1 MLRGANHRLLL
12 RRRGRTTVALAAILT
27 LSACATTSNV
37 PLTPAQAQLK
47 QQNERLVT
55 TVAEGAVAGAVI
67 GALLGYAIGGG
78 RGAALGAGAG
88 LAAGAATGYAVA
100 QNNFKQAR
108 TESNLQG
115 LIKQADTD
123 ADAYERSANASA
135 QIAADLR
142 AQNAQ
147 LSVQYASHAISATQ
161 YQGQLANYHASAETM
176 QKQLTSMDKEAA
188 DLRADGSPQLTAAA
202 NRIDAA
208 RQREARALQELNA
221 ALSAVPAG

>member
-1 MLRGANHRLLL
+1 MLWGANHRLLL
-12 RRRGRTTVALAAILT
+12 RRRGGTTVALATILT

-55 TVAEGAVAGAVI
+55 TVAEGAIVGAVI
-67 GALLGYAIGGG
+67 GGLLGYAIGGG
-78 RGAALGAGAG
+78 RGAAIGAGAG
-88 LAAGAATGYAVA
+88 LATGAATGYAVA
-100 QNNFKQAR
+100 QNNFRQAR

-115 LIKQADTD
+115 LIKQADAD

-147 LSVQYASHAISATQ
+147 LNAQYASHAISATQ
-161 YQGQLANYHASAETM
+161 YQGQLANYRTSAETM

-188 DLRADGSPQLTAAA
+188 DLRADGSPQLIGAAS
-202 NRIDAA
+202 RIDAA
-208 RQREARALQELNA
+208 RQREAKALQDLNSD
-221 ALSAVPAG
+221 LSAVPAG